1 MGGRNNEKNT
11 MSIRDNLGLKI
22 FDIDA
27 HSLRGKNF
35 YKSIVDYRN
44 KILPQQLGR
53 IKEDSEYVCTLCSG
67 KSGTLFL
74 EWEEGYK
81 LFKCSDCGSVSPNII
96 LSDDEYISSVYD
108 VKEYR
113 EKFMRETHA
122 QYEYRKNNF
131 GQERFQYTVAR
142 LNLNNQAKV
151 LDVGCGAGYYI
162 SVLNDKKIK
171 YKGLEVADHLVEY
184 CKSYHNLNVEKTPL
198 EDEEDNYY
206 DLITMF
212 DVLEHLSAPVETF
225 NSVNQKL
232 KKGGYCIAYT
242 PNIFSVGY
250 ELMGS
255 KQNTLL
261 PFEHLCFFS
270 TESIEYLAN
279 NTGFE
284 VEKIETFGLD
294 IMDYLLMKE
303 YEDGIEYTN
312 NLSDLMTLMQSLI
325 DKYNISNH
333 FRITF
338 RKIK

>member
-1 MGGRNNEKNT
+1 
-11 MSIRDNLGLKI
+11 MSIRDNLGLKL
-22 FDIDA
+22 FEIDA

-44 KILPQQLGR
+44 KILPQQLSR
-53 IKEDSEYVCTLCSG
+53 IREDSEYVCTLCSG

-74 EWEEGYK
+74 EWKEGYK
-81 LFKCSDCGSVSPNII
+81 LFKCSDCDAVSPNIN

-131 GQERFQYTVAR
+131 GQERFQYTVER
-142 LNLNNQAKV
+142 LNLNSQAKV

-162 SVLNDKKIK
+162 SVLHDKNII

-184 CKSYHNLNVEKTPL
+184 CKSYHNLNVEKSPL
-198 EDEEDNYY
+198 EDEKDNYY

-261 PFEHLCFFS
+261 PFEHLCFYS
-270 TESIEYLAN
+270 SDSLDYLAN
-279 NTGFE
+279 KTGFE
-284 VEKIETFGLD
+284 VETIETFGLD

-303 YEDGIEYTN
+303 YEDGIDYTN
-312 NLSDLMTLMQSLI
+312 NLGDLMNLMQSII